1 MTIYDL
7 FDGLDRC
14 APGDAASLTRACT
27 GVAPSASVL
36 DAGCGTG
43 ADLPALLALVPEG
56 QVTAV
61 DLAEPFIATIRARY
75 PKVRAEVADMTN
87 PPGGP
92 YDLIWSGGAIYGPG
106 IAVALKAWRGKLR
119 PGGRVVFTDL
129 VLRGGPVAPEVAAF
143 FADEGV
149 PLRDVAGLRAEI
161 EAAGWRLAAGD
172 WLPDSAWEAYYLPLE
187 ARLDGLDP
195 KPEMAGL
202 VAGFRHEIA
211 LWRRHGAGY
220 GYYLAVAVPT

>member
-1 MTIYDL
+1 
-7 FDGLDRC
+7 
-14 APGDAASLTRACT
+14 
-27 GVAPSASVL
+27 VAPSASVL

-61 DLAEPFIATIRARY
+61 DLAEPFIATIRARCLQ
-75 PKVRAEVADMTN
+75 VQAEVADMTN

-119 PGGRVVFTDL
+119 SGGRVVFTDL
-129 VLRGGPVAPEVAAF
+129 VLRDGPIAPEVAAF

-149 PLRDVAGLRAEI
+149 PLRDVAGLRAEVD
-161 EAAGWRLAAGD
+161 AAGWRLVAGE

-195 KPEMAGL
+195 KPETAGL

-211 LWRRHGAGY
+211 LWRRYGAGY